1 LTAGSRSSLTSC
13 IGRQQWGEVQ
23 AVLRR
28 AGRDAGAFAA
38 ALYMTLAIDE
48 DSERA
53 GQRIDRFLENY
64 YGQPA
69 AVLRQRQA
77 CYGGP
82 APGAADYLKS
92 YADAGASHLIV
103 RFTGDHQRN
112 LKTLTSLRADLGW

>member
-1 LTAGSRSSLTSC
+1 
-13 IGRQQWGEVQ
+13 
-23 AVLRR
+23 
-28 AGRDAGAFAA
+28 
-38 ALYMTLAIDE
+38 MTLAIDE
-48 DSERA
+48 DSGRA

-82 APGAADYLKS
+82 AAGAAEYLKG

-103 RFTGDHQRN
+103 RFTGDHARN
-112 LKTLTSLRADLGW
+112 LETFTRLRADLGW